1 MCNEPSPLV
10 VKLGS
15 KYFIIPLV
23 VLITSIKFQFYLLP
37 THALR
42 ICMWLNG
49 CPNRITAPAG
59 TIIWKDFTNF
69 KIILIKVVS
78 IIRDTI
84 DSS

>member
-1 MCNEPSPLV
+1 
-10 VKLGS
+10 
-15 KYFIIPLV
+15 
-23 VLITSIKFQFYLLP
+23 
-37 THALR
+37 
-42 ICMWLNG
+42 MWLNG

-69 KIILIKVVS
+69 KIILIRRGEPLREVVS